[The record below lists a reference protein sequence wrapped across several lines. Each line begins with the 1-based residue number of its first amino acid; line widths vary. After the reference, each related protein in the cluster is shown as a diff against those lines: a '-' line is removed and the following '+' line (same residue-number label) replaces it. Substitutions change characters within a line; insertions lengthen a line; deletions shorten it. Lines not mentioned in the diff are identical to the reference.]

1 MTDTFTE
8 EHRTKL
14 EQYLST
20 HELPSGFGSKE
31 SACSIAAINL
41 AIKGELTDTIP
52 ACMSEVLGQATI
64 KLQDAMPDVLRNS
77 NRYKALLPNMAGT
90 GRDKEQERLGVLL
103 DWMWVTVL
111 PQLQDTAD
119 TYGFGVEWSR
129 MCRERSHDAAARTY
143 TAAYAAAATYDAAAA
158 VARDAAVARA
168 AADAAVAAAVAAV
181 ARAAAAD
188 AADAAA
194 AAAVA
199 ATYAAAVKNRDAFW
213 QVVDPIGLLERM
225 TYLEDVSCQRTR
237 FSCC

>member
-129 MCRERSHDAAARTY
+129 MCRERSHDAAARAY
-143 TAAYAAAATYDAAAA
+143 T
-158 VARDAAVARA
+158 
-168 AADAAVAAAVAAV
+168 AADAAVAAA
-181 ARAAAAD
+181 ARAAAAYAAD
-188 AADAAA
+188 AARAAA
-194 AAAVA
+194 AAARAAAAYAADAARAAAAAADA

>member
-129 MCRERSHDAAARTY
+129 MCRERSHDAAARAY
-143 TAAYAAAATYDAAAA
+143 T
-158 VARDAAVARA
+158 
-168 AADAAVAAAVAAV
+168 AADAAVAAA
-181 ARAAAAD
+181 ARAAAAYAAD
-188 AADAAA
+188 AARAAA
-194 AAAVA
+194 AAADA